1 MNKKINKV
9 DKRHQLPWYS
19 ISLLLTILGAVS
31 IILLFGV
38 YFYNEQGIVFW
49 SIIVAWIAI
58 LLGAAMEIG
67 RQEKL
72 RRKMESEKEQLIIEL
87 SQALAKNKKEKETK

>member
-1 MNKKINKV
+1 MNREINKL
-9 DKRHQLPWYS
+9 DKDHQLPWYS

-38 YFYNEQGIVFW
+38 YFYNEHGIVFW
-49 SIIVAWIAI
+49 SIIIAWVAI

-72 RRKMESEKEQLIIEL
+72 RRKLESEKKQLIIEL
-87 SQALAKNKKEKETK
+87 SQELAKNKKETK